1 MSIVD
6 NIRIIKKVHI
16 KDIAMVQVGKFIYA
30 YGKDAYIMS
39 YVFGYKVRL
48 IENNIYVCG
57 FPKNKV
63 KNVMATLEN
72 RKINYIIL
80 DRRNSYRVDE
90 KSDNK
95 NLNRYDVYLDKA
107 IKYVKRK
114 QKIDYIYKYLID
126 NIEKD
131 EIDKIIKVLKKE
143 IDERGKI

>member
-6 NIRIIKKVHI
+6 NVKIIKKIHV

-57 FPKNKV
+57 FPRNKI

-72 RKINYIIL
+72 KKINYIIL

-95 NLNRYDVYLDKA
+95 NLNRYDNYLDKA

-114 QKIDYIYKYLID
+114 QKIDYIYNYLIT

>member
-6 NIRIIKKVHI
+6 NIRTIKKVHI

-39 YVFGYKVRL
+39 FVFGYKARL
-48 IENNIYVCG
+48 IENNTYVCG
-57 FPKNKV
+57 FPRNKI

-72 RKINYIIL
+72 KKINYIIL

-90 KSDNK
+90 KSNNK
-95 NLNRYDVYLDKA
+95 NLNRYDDYLDKA

-114 QKIDYIYKYLID
+114 QKIDYIYNYLI
-126 NIEKD
+126 NNVEKD
-131 EIDKIIKVLKKE
+131 EIDKIIKVMKKE

>member
-1 MSIVD
+1 MSVVY
-6 NIRIIKKVHI
+6 NVKIIKKIHV
-16 KDIAMVQVGKFIYA
+16 KDIAMVQVGKFVYT

-39 YVFGYKVRL
+39 FVFGYKMRL
-48 IENNIYVCG
+48 IEGSTYVCG
-57 FPKNKV
+57 FPKNKI

-72 RKINYIIL
+72 KKINYIFL

-90 KSDNK
+90 ESNNK
-95 NLNRYDVYLDKA
+95 NLNKYDEFLERA

-114 QKIDYIYKYLID
+114 QKIDYIYNYLIT

>member
-6 NIRIIKKVHI
+6 NIRTIKKVHI

-57 FPKNKV
+57 FPRNKV

-72 RKINYIIL
+72 KKINYIIL

-95 NLNRYDVYLDKA
+95 NLNKYDAYLDKA
-107 IKYVKRK
+107 MKYVKRK
-114 QKIDYIYKYLID
+114 QKIDYIYDYLIN

>member
-6 NIRIIKKVHI
+6 NIRTIKKVHI

-57 FPKNKV
+57 FPRNKI

-72 RKINYIIL
+72 KKINYIIL

-95 NLNRYDVYLDKA
+95 NLNRYDDYLDKA

-114 QKIDYIYKYLID
+114 QKIDYIYNYLIN

>member
-6 NIRIIKKVHI
+6 NMRTIKKVHI

-57 FPKNKV
+57 FPRNKI

-72 RKINYIIL
+72 KKINYIIL

-95 NLNRYDVYLDKA
+95 NLNRYDTYLAKA

-114 QKIDYIYKYLID
+114 QKIDYIYNYLTN

-131 EIDKIIKVLKKE
+131 EIDRIIKVLRKE

>member
-6 NIRIIKKVHI
+6 NIRTIKKIHI

-57 FPKNKV
+57 FPRNKI

-72 RKINYIIL
+72 KKINYIIL

-95 NLNRYDVYLDKA
+95 NLNKYDAYLDKA

>member
-57 FPKNKV
+57 FPRNKV

-72 RKINYIIL
+72 KKINYIIL

-95 NLNRYDVYLDKA
+95 NLNKYDAYLDKA
-107 IKYVKRK
+107 MKYVKRK
-114 QKIDYIYKYLID
+114 QKIDYIYDYLIN

-131 EIDKIIKVLKKE
+131 EIDKIIKLMKRE

>member
-57 FPKNKV
+57 FPRNKV

-72 RKINYIIL
+72 KKINYIIL

-95 NLNRYDVYLDKA
+95 NLNKYDAYLDKA
-107 IKYVKRK
+107 MKYVKRK
-114 QKIDYIYKYLID
+114 QKIDYIYDYLIN

>member
-6 NIRIIKKVHI
+6 NIRTIKKIHI

-39 YVFGYKVRL
+39 YVFDYKARL

-57 FPKNKV
+57 FPRNKI

-72 RKINYIIL
+72 KKINYIIL

-95 NLNRYDVYLDKA
+95 NLNRYDDYLDKA

-114 QKIDYIYKYLID
+114 QKIDYIYDYLIN

>member
-1 MSIVD
+1 
-6 NIRIIKKVHI
+6 
-16 KDIAMVQVGKFIYA
+16 MVQVGKFIYA

-39 YVFGYKVRL
+39 YVFDYKARL

-57 FPKNKV
+57 FPRNKI

-72 RKINYIIL
+72 KKINYIIL

-95 NLNRYDVYLDKA
+95 NLNRYDDYLDKA

-114 QKIDYIYKYLID
+114 QKIDYIYDYLIN

>member
-131 EIDKIIKVLKKE
+131 EIDKIIKLMKRE

>member
-1 MSIVD
+1 
-6 NIRIIKKVHI
+6 
-16 KDIAMVQVGKFIYA
+16 MVQVGKFIYA

-57 FPKNKV
+57 FPRNKI

-72 RKINYIIL
+72 KKINYIIL

-95 NLNRYDVYLDKA
+95 NLNRYDNYLDKA

-114 QKIDYIYKYLID
+114 QKIDYIYNYLIT

>member
-1 MSIVD
+1 
-6 NIRIIKKVHI
+6 
-16 KDIAMVQVGKFIYA
+16 MVQVGKFIYA

-57 FPKNKV
+57 FPRNKI

-72 RKINYIIL
+72 KKINYIIL

-95 NLNRYDVYLDKA
+95 NLNKYDAYLDKA

>member
-1 MSIVD
+1 
-6 NIRIIKKVHI
+6 
-16 KDIAMVQVGKFIYA
+16 
-30 YGKDAYIMS
+30 
-39 YVFGYKVRL
+39 
-48 IENNIYVCG
+48 
-57 FPKNKV
+57 
-63 KNVMATLEN
+63 MATLEN

-131 EIDKIIKVLKKE
+131 EIDKIIKLMKRE